1 MEETDEPIPEHEF
14 SKSVYIIITTHGCIG
29 LKSSSELR
37 TFEVPEGINIINIMA
52 SPPGVLNTSSYIS
65 LQNAFET
72 INGGIDISK
81 SNGKDLSEMPVLREV
96 IGNINED
103 LKLKDR
109 EINTVQQTENKT
121 RYKLDK
127 RLLDLSHSWDTRF
140 IMKSYKSGDEI
151 LNKQFS
157 YDSTENNIHWLDNK
171 IQIFNLPQ
179 QNEEFNFLDFL
190 HSLERFKDGT
200 SGYVL
205 MNMIIHYL
213 KERGVENVVIFDF
226 SCSKIASQTPIS
238 NRGVRS
244 LRRYMPY
251 GGGKKHTY
259 RKEIYRKNIYRKHT
273 YRKHTYRK
281 KRRTTR
287 RYKK

>member
-1 MEETDEPIPEHEF
+1 
-14 SKSVYIIITTHGCIG
+14 
-29 LKSSSELR
+29 
-37 TFEVPEGINIINIMA
+37 
-52 SPPGVLNTSSYIS
+52 
-65 LQNAFET
+65 
-72 INGGIDISK
+72 
-81 SNGKDLSEMPVLREV
+81 
-96 IGNINED
+96 
-103 LKLKDR
+103 
-109 EINTVQQTENKT
+109 
-121 RYKLDK
+121 
-127 RLLDLSHSWDTRF
+127 
-140 IMKSYKSGDEI
+140 MKSYKSGDEI

-171 IQIFNLPQ
+171 IQIFNLPE

-226 SCSKIASQTPIS
+226 SCSKIVSQTPIS

-251 GGGKKHTY
+251 GGGKKYTY
-259 RKEIYRKNIYRKHT
+259 RKKIYRKKI